1 MKNLN
6 TEKIVI
12 AMSGGV
18 DSSVAAA
25 LLKQRGREVV
35 GISLQLWNY
44 SADSTERFG
53 TCCSLDDL
61 GDARRVADRV
71 GIPFYILNMEKEFE
85 EEVVD
90 YFVSEYLKAR
100 TPIPCTLCNQ
110 RLKFDHLISRAEG
123 FGYQRVAT
131 GHYALV
137 VNDEA
142 TGRFTIKRGRD
153 RSRDQSYFLFNLSQ
167 EQLSRL
173 EFPLGDTDKKE
184 VRRMAKELGLTV
196 ADKSESREICFVP
209 DNDYASFIEKRV
221 SGESFREGDIVNA
234 DGEIL
239 GKHRGYPAFTIGQR
253 KGLNIGGL
261 KEPHYVTAIDPDK
274 NEITVG
280 LKSSLYRSEFFANK
294 VNWCLPRQGMF
305 EAQVQIRYLHNGS
318 TARVTPLPDERV
330 RVEFLEPQLSI
341 TPGQS
346 AVFYVDDC
354 IVGGGWI
361 E

>member
-1 MKNLN
+1 MEILD

-25 LLKQRGREVV
+25 LLKQRGRDVV
-35 GISLQLWNY
+35 GVSLQLWNY
-44 SADSTERFG
+44 STDSTERFG

-61 GDARRVADRV
+61 GDARRVADKV
-71 GIPFYILNMEKEFE
+71 GIPFYIFNMEKEFK

-110 RLKFDHLISRAEG
+110 RLKFDHLICRAEE
-123 FGYQRVAT
+123 FGYQKVAT
-131 GHYALV
+131 GHYALIV
-137 VNDEA
+137 KDDES
-142 TGRFTIKRGRD
+142 GRYTIKRGRD

-167 EQLSRL
+167 KQLSRL

-184 VRRMAKELGLTV
+184 VRRIAKELDLAV
-196 ADKSESREICFVP
+196 ADKAESREICFVP

-221 SGESFREGDIVNA
+221 SSDRFHEGNIVDS
-234 DGEIL
+234 DGKTL

-274 NEITVG
+274 NEIKVG
-280 LKSSLYRSEFFANK
+280 LQSDLYRSEFFADK
-294 VNWCLPRQGMF
+294 VNWCLPKQEPF
-305 EAQVQIRYLHNGS
+305 EAQVQIRYRHNGA
-318 TARVTPLPDERV
+318 TARVIPLPGKRV
-330 RVEFLEPQLSI
+330 CVRFSEPQLSI

-346 AVFYVDDC
+346 AVFYIDDC

>member
-167 EQLSRL
+167 EQLSR
-173 EFPLGDTDKKE
+173 
-184 VRRMAKELGLTV
+184 
-196 ADKSESREICFVP
+196 
-209 DNDYASFIEKRV
+209 
-221 SGESFREGDIVNA
+221 
-234 DGEIL
+234 
-239 GKHRGYPAFTIGQR
+239 
-253 KGLNIGGL
+253 
-261 KEPHYVTAIDPDK
+261 
-274 NEITVG
+274 
-280 LKSSLYRSEFFANK
+280 
-294 VNWCLPRQGMF
+294 
-305 EAQVQIRYLHNGS
+305 
-318 TARVTPLPDERV
+318 
-330 RVEFLEPQLSI
+330 
-341 TPGQS
+341 
-346 AVFYVDDC
+346 
-354 IVGGGWI
+354 
-361 E
+361 

>member
-1 MKNLN
+1 METLN
-6 TEKIVI
+6 TKKVVI

-44 SADSTERFG
+44 SADSAERFG

-71 GIPFYILNMEKEFE
+71 GIPFYILNMEKEFK

-142 TGRFTIKRGRD
+142 TGRLTIKRGRD

-173 EFPLGDTDKKE
+173 EFPLGGTDKKE

-209 DNDYASFIEKRV
+209 DNDYASFIENRV
-221 SGESFREGDIVNA
+221 DDKTFREGLIVNTA
-234 DGEIL
+234 GKTL

-261 KEPHYVTAIDPDK
+261 EEPHYVTAIDPDK
-274 NEITVG
+274 NEVTVG
-280 LKSSLYRSEFFANK
+280 PQSDLYRSEFFVGK
-294 VNWCLPRQGMF
+294 VNWYLPRQDTF
-305 EAQVQIRYLHNGS
+305 EAQVQIRYRHSGA
-318 TARVTPLPDERV
+318 TAKVTPLPNERV
-330 RVEFLEPQLSI
+330 QVEFVEPQLSV

-346 AVFYVDDC
+346 AVFYINDL

>member
-6 TEKIVI
+6 TEKVVI

-44 SADSTERFG
+44 SSDSTERFG

-71 GIPFYILNMEKEFE
+71 GIPFYILNMEKEFN

-110 RLKFDHLISRAEG
+110 RLKFDHLISRAQG
-123 FGYQRVAT
+123 FGYQRIAT
-131 GHYALV
+131 GHYALI
-137 VNDEA
+137 VNDKV
-142 TGRFTIKRGRD
+142 TGRFTVRRGKD

-167 EQLSRL
+167 YQLSRL
-173 EFPLGDTDKKE
+173 EFPLGDTDKNE
-184 VRRMAKELGLTV
+184 VRRIAKELGLSV
-196 ADKSESREICFVP
+196 ADKNESREICFVP

-221 SGESFREGDIVNA
+221 GEKNFYEGNIVNGN
-234 DGEIL
+234 GEVL

-274 NEITVG
+274 NEVIVG
-280 LKSSLYRSEFFANK
+280 LKSSLYRREFFANK
-294 VNWCLPRQGMF
+294 VNWYLPRQDLF
-305 EAQVQIRYLHNGS
+305 EAQVQIRYLHNDS
-318 TARVTPLPDERV
+318 TARVTPLPDKRV
-330 RVEFLEPQLSI
+330 HVEFSEPQLSI

-346 AVFYVDDC
+346 AVFYEDDC

>member
-6 TEKIVI
+6 AEKIVI

-25 LLKQRGREVV
+25 LLKQCGRETV
-35 GISLQLWNY
+35 GISLQLWDY
-44 SADSTERFG
+44 STDSTERFG

-61 GDARRVADRV
+61 GDARRVAEKV
-71 GIPFYILNMEKEFE
+71 GIPFYILNMEKEFN

-110 RLKFDHLISRAEG
+110 RLKFDHLINRAEA

-131 GHYALV
+131 GHYALLV
-137 VNDEA
+137 KDDA
-142 TGRFTIKRGRD
+142 TGRFTVRRGKD

-167 EQLSRL
+167 KQLSRL

-184 VRRMAKELGLTV
+184 VRRIAKELGLSV
-196 ADKSESREICFVP
+196 ADKKESREICFVP

-221 SGESFREGDIVNA
+221 GEKNFHEGNIISA

-261 KEPHYVTAIDPDK
+261 KEPHYVTAIDPEK

-280 LKSSLYRSEFFANK
+280 LKSSLYRSNFFVNK
-294 VNWCLPRQGMF
+294 VNWYLPRQGEF
-305 EAQVQIRYLHNGS
+305 EAQVQIRSLHNGS
-318 TARVTPLPDERV
+318 TAKVVPLADERV
-330 RVEFLEPQLSI
+330 RVEFSEPQLSI

-346 AVFYVDDC
+346 AVFYEDDC

>member
-6 TEKIVI
+6 AEKIVI

-25 LLKQRGREVV
+25 LLKQDGREVV

-44 SADSTERFG
+44 NTDSTERFG

-61 GDARRVADRV
+61 GDARRVAEKV
-71 GIPFYILNMEKEFE
+71 GIPFYILNMEKEFN

-110 RLKFDHLISRAEG
+110 KLKFDHLINRAEA
-123 FGYQRVAT
+123 FGYEKVAT
-131 GHYALV
+131 GHYALLV
-137 VNDEA
+137 KDEV
-142 TGRFTIKRGRD
+142 TGRFTVKRGKD

-167 EQLSRL
+167 KQLSRL

-184 VRRMAKELGLTV
+184 VRQIAKELGLSV
-196 ADKSESREICFVP
+196 ADKKESREICFVP

-221 SGESFREGDIVNA
+221 GEKNFHEGDIINA
-234 DGEIL
+234 DGEKL

-253 KGLNIGGL
+253 KGINIGGL
-261 KEPHYVTAIDPDK
+261 KERHYVTAIDPEK

-280 LKSSLYRSEFFANK
+280 LKSSLYRTEFYVDK
-294 VNWCLPRQGMF
+294 VNWYLPKEEAF
-305 EAQVQIRYLHNGS
+305 ESQVQIRYLHNGS
-318 TARVTPLPDERV
+318 TAQVTPLRDGRV
-330 RVEFLEPQLSI
+330 HVEFSEPQLSI

>member
-1 MKNLN
+1 
-6 TEKIVI
+6 
-12 AMSGGV
+12 
-18 DSSVAAA
+18 
-25 LLKQRGREVV
+25 
-35 GISLQLWNY
+35 
-44 SADSTERFG
+44 
-53 TCCSLDDL
+53 
-61 GDARRVADRV
+61 
-71 GIPFYILNMEKEFE
+71 MEKEFN

-110 RLKFDHLISRAEG
+110 RLKFDHLINRAQG
-123 FGYQRVAT
+123 FGYQRIAT
-131 GHYALV
+131 GHYALI
-137 VNDEA
+137 VNDSV
-142 TGRFTIKRGRD
+142 TGRFTVKRGKD

-173 EFPLGDTDKKE
+173 EFPLGDTDKTE
-184 VRRMAKELGLTV
+184 VRSIAKELGLSV
-196 ADKSESREICFVP
+196 ADKKESREICFVP

-221 SGESFREGDIVNA
+221 GEKNFHEGDIVNGN
-234 DGEIL
+234 GETI

-261 KEPHYVTAIDPDK
+261 KEPHYVTAIDSDK
-274 NEITVG
+274 NEVTVG

-294 VNWCLPRQGMF
+294 VNWCLPRQDLF

-318 TARVTPLPDERV
+318 AARVTPLPDKRV
-330 RVEFLEPQLSI
+330 HVKFSEPQLSI

-346 AVFYVDDC
+346 AVFYKDDC